1 MKITTITY
9 GSNFGY
15 VSHFKS
21 LKKFSNVEKS
31 FIYSP
36 NIKKKANIN
45 KKFIINRHQIPNYK
59 FNLITIATSPSIQKK
74 ICKLNIGK
82 NKKFFLEKPLTEN
95 YKETLKLFKLL
106 RKKKINYYINF
117 IFPNIENFIFL
128 RKIIKTKK
136 IFNASY
142 VWKFKQAYF
151 VNKKKNWK
159 IIKSMGGG
167 LVDFYLIHVF
177 YNLLF
182 LIGKFKI
189 KNINLKKKEKIMT
202 QLEINLIIKKNFKI
216 NIFMNINSKENLHK
230 IELKDLKNSY
240 QLINKSKDWVKNF
253 KIYKNKKIILNK
265 GNNSIKRDHLTY
277 MNLKKL
283 LDNKISAKDFKYF
296 ELAHHYCNEVNK
308 IIKKYKF
315 N

>member
-1 MKITTITY
+1 MKINSITY

-15 VSHFKS
+15 ESHLKS
-21 LKKFSNVEKS
+21 LKKFKKVEKS

-36 NIKKKANIN
+36 NIKNKVKIN

-59 FNLITIATSPSIQKK
+59 FNLITVATSPSIQKK
-74 ICKLNIGK
+74 ICKLNINK

-106 RKKKINYYINF
+106 KKKKIKYYINF
-117 IFPNIENFIFL
+117 IFPNIENFIYL
-128 RKIIKTKK
+128 KKIIKTKK
-136 IFNASY
+136 IINVSY

-151 VNKKKNWK
+151 INKKKNWK

-189 KNINLKKKEKIMT
+189 KSVNLIKKEKIIT
-202 QLEINLIIKKNFKI
+202 QLEINMVIKQNFKI
-216 NIFMNINSKENLHK
+216 KIFMNINSNENLHK
-230 IELKDLKNSY
+230 IELSDLKDSY
-240 QLINKSKDWVKNF
+240 KLINQSKDWIKNF
-253 KIYKNKKIILNK
+253 KIYKNSKVLLNK
-265 GNNSIKRDHLTY
+265 SNIRIKRSYLTY
-277 MNLKKL
+277 LNLKKL
-283 LDNKISAKDFKYF
+283 LDDKISGKDFRYF
-296 ELAHHYCNEVNK
+296 ELAHYYCNQVNK
-308 IIKKYKF
+308 IIKK
-315 N
+315 

>member
-1 MKITTITY
+1 MKITSITY

-15 VSHFKS
+15 ASHLKS
-21 LKKFSNVEKS
+21 LKKLQKVGKS

-36 NIKKKANIN
+36 NIKNKTNIS
-45 KKFIINRHQIPNYK
+45 KKFIINRHQIPNYY
-59 FNLITIATSPSIQKK
+59 FNLITVATSPSIQKK
-74 ICKLNIGK
+74 ICKLNINK

-95 YKETLKLFKLL
+95 YKETLKLFKQLK
-106 RKKKINYYINF
+106 KKKIKYYINF
-117 IFPNIENFIFL
+117 IFPNIKNFIFL
-128 RKIIKTKK
+128 KKIIKTKK
-136 IFNASY
+136 IINVSY

-189 KNINLKKKEKIMT
+189 KNVNFIKKEKIMT
-202 QLEINLIIKKNFKI
+202 QLEINLVIKKNFKI
-216 NIFMNINSKENLHK
+216 NVFMDINSNENLHN
-230 IELKDLKNSY
+230 IELADIKNRY
-240 QLINKSKDWVKNF
+240 KLINKSKDWVKNF
-253 KIYKNKKIILNK
+253 KIYKNTKVLNR
-265 GNNSIKRDHLTY
+265 GNNTIERYHLTY
-277 MNLKKL
+277 LNLKKL
-283 LDNKISAKDFKYF
+283 LDDKISAKDFRYF

-308 IIKKYKF
+308 IVKKQ
-315 N
+315 

>member
-1 MKITTITY
+1 MKINSITY

-15 VSHFKS
+15 KSHLKS
-21 LKKFSNVEKS
+21 LKKFHKVEKS

-36 NIKKKANIN
+36 NIKNKAYIN
-45 KKFIINRHQIPNYK
+45 KKFIINRHQITNYN
-59 FNLITIATSPSIQKK
+59 FNLITVATSPIIQKK
-74 ICKLNIGK
+74 ICKLNINK

-95 YKETLKLFKLL
+95 YNETLKLFKLL
-106 RKKKINYYINF
+106 RKKKIKYYINF

-128 RKIIKTKK
+128 KKLIKTKK
-136 IFNASY
+136 IVNASY

-189 KNINLKKKEKIMT
+189 KSVNLIKKEKIIT
-202 QLEINLIIKKNFKI
+202 QLEINMVIKQNFKI
-216 NIFMNINSKENLHK
+216 KIFMNINSNENLHK
-230 IELKDLKNSY
+230 IELSDLKDSY
-240 QLINKSKDWVKNF
+240 KLINQSKDWIKNF
-253 KIYKNKKIILNK
+253 KIYKNSKVLLNK
-265 GNNSIKRDHLTY
+265 SNIRIKRSYLTY
-277 MNLKKL
+277 LNLKKL
-283 LDNKISAKDFKYF
+283 LDDKISGKDLRYF
-296 ELAHHYCNEVNK
+296 ELAHHYCNQVNK
-308 IIKKYKF
+308 IIKK
-315 N
+315 

>member
-1 MKITTITY
+1 MKITSITY

-15 VSHFKS
+15 ASHLKS
-21 LKKFSNVEKS
+21 LKKFQKVGKS

-36 NIKKKANIN
+36 NIKNKTNIS
-45 KKFIINRHQIPNYK
+45 KKFIINRYQIPNYN

-74 ICKLNIGK
+74 ICKLNINK

-95 YKETLKLFKLL
+95 YKETLKLFKQLK
-106 RKKKINYYINF
+106 KKKIKYYINF
-117 IFPNIENFIFL
+117 IFPNIKNFIFL
-128 RKIIKTKK
+128 KKIIKTKK
-136 IFNASY
+136 IINVSY

-189 KNINLKKKEKIMT
+189 KNVNFIKKEKIMT
-202 QLEINLIIKKNFKI
+202 QLEINLVIKKNFKI
-216 NIFMNINSKENLHK
+216 NVFMDINSNENLHN
-230 IELKDLKNSY
+230 IELADIKNRY
-240 QLINKSKDWVKNF
+240 KLINKSKDWVKNF
-253 KIYKNKKIILNK
+253 KIYKNTKVLDK
-265 GNNSIKRDHLTY
+265 GNNTIERNHLTY
-277 MNLKKL
+277 LNLKKL
-283 LDNKISAKDFKYF
+283 LDDKISAKDFRYF

-308 IIKKYKF
+308 IIKKQ
-315 N
+315 

>member
-1 MKITTITY
+1 MKINSITY

-15 VSHFKS
+15 DSHLKS
-21 LKKFSNVEKS
+21 LRKFLKVEKS

-45 KKFIINRHQIPNYK
+45 KKFIIKRHQIPNYN
-59 FNLITIATSPSIQKK
+59 FNLITVATSPIIQKR
-74 ICKLNIGK
+74 ICKLNINK

-95 YKETLKLFKLL
+95 DKETLKLFKLL
-106 RKKKINYYINF
+106 RKKKIKYYINF
-117 IFPNIENFIFL
+117 IFPNIENFIL
-128 RKIIKTKK
+128 LKKIIETKK
-136 IFNASY
+136 IVNVSY

-167 LVDFYLIHVF
+167 LVNFYLIHVF

-189 KNINLKKKEKIMT
+189 KNVNFIKKEKIMT
-202 QLEINLIIKKNFKI
+202 QLEINLVIKKNFKI
-216 NIFMNINSKENLHK
+216 NIVMNINSNQNLHK
-230 IELKDLKNSY
+230 IELADLKNSY
-240 QLINKSKDWVKNF
+240 KLINKSKDWVKNF
-253 KIYKNKKIILNK
+253 KIYKNTNILLNR
-265 GNNSIKRDHLTY
+265 GNNRIKRHHLTY
-277 MNLKKL
+277 LNLKKL
-283 LDNKISAKDFKYF
+283 LDNKISSKDFRYF

-308 IIKKYKF
+308 IIMKQ
-315 N
+315 